1 MIPGD
6 ATAAVLL
13 PEQPDMRALA
23 LAGGEATM
31 SLGEAAHVGMLPAR
45 SAERRGFRASLQRL
59 VAITALLD
67 LLTITAAACIAWE
80 LRWTFGGYFTDAFS
94 SELFPKNIAFLV
106 PAWLGVL
113 AVRRAYSL
121 DVASVGVGYGEYS
134 LIVRC
139 SMVAVACVGFAG
151 FVTKSTELS
160 RGYLVLALVVG
171 IPMLLFERF
180 CVRRT
185 VGRLR
190 ERGRLCHR
198 AVVVGP
204 AAGVS
209 DLLRTLRREAWTG
222 YGIVGVCVPED
233 FRDSWSHDVPVLG
246 VIGDLADVVRRENAD
261 TVVVVG
267 GSYHSAADLR
277 RVSWELEG
285 QDVDLL
291 VAPTLTD
298 VAGPRVRMRHVAG
311 LPLVHVAEPP
321 VSKARGPL
329 KRVFDTVFGIAL
341 IVALSPVLLVLALA
355 IKLHDGGPVF
365 YRQTRV
371 GVLGRHFS
379 MVKFRS
385 MVPDADQVRAELDE
399 HNEVDGVL
407 FKMKEDPRITPIG
420 RFLRKHSLDELPQL
434 FNVVR
439 GEMSLVGPRPALPEE
454 VAGYEPDMRRRLL
467 VQPGL
472 TGLWQ
477 VSGRSDLSWEEA
489 TRLDLYYVDN
499 WSMMTDM
506 VILAK
511 TAGAVVRPQGAY

>member
-1 MIPGD
+1 MTVVD
-6 ATAAVLL
+6 
-13 PEQPDMRALA
+13 
-23 LAGGEATM
+23 
-31 SLGEAAHVGMLPAR
+31 SPAR
-45 SAERRGFRASLQRL
+45 VGALPGSQTNRRAFRASLVRV

-67 LLTITAAACIAWE
+67 LVTITVTAFMAWE
-80 LRWTFGGYFTDAFS
+80 LRLAFAGYFDVFNTQF
-94 SELFPKNIAFLV
+94 FVRNVVILV
-106 PAWLGVL
+106 PVWLGAL
-113 AVRRAYSL
+113 AIRRAYAL
-121 DVASVGVGYGEYS
+121 ETASVGVGYGEYS

-139 SMVAVACVGFAG
+139 SLVAVAFVGFVA
-151 FVTKSTELS
+151 FVTKSDEVS
-160 RGYLVLALVVG
+160 RGFLVLALVIGV
-171 IPMLLFERF
+171 PLLLFERF
-180 CVRRT
+180 CIRRT

-204 AAGVS
+204 AANVS
-209 DLLRTLRREAWTG
+209 DLLRILRRESWTG
-222 YGIVGVCVPED
+222 YGIVGVCIPED
-233 FRDSWSHDVPVLG
+233 FRDSWSHDVPILG

-261 TVVVVG
+261 TVVVTG

-285 QDVDLL
+285 ADVDLL
-291 VAPTLTD
+291 VAPTLTE

-321 VSKARGPL
+321 ISKARGPV
-329 KRVFDTVFGIAL
+329 KRVFDVIGGSLLILACSPLLIA
-341 IVALSPVLLVLALA
+341 LALA
-355 IKLHDGGPVF
+355 IRLHDGGPAF

-371 GVLGRHFS
+371 GVMGRHFS

-385 MVPDADQVRAELDE
+385 MIPDADSVRPDLAA
-399 HNEVDGVL
+399 HNDVDGVL
-407 FKMKEDPRITPIG
+407 FKMKEDPRVTPIG

-454 VAGYEPDMRRRLL
+454 VAGYEADVRRRLL

-489 TRLDLYYVDN
+489 IRLDLYYVDN
-499 WSMMTDM
+499 WSMMTDL